1 MTKLGFVL
9 FTEQVIGAK
18 GQGDM
23 VVWSEDTF
31 FRIRSDINIKPL
43 SAISFSTLY
52 GPAPPVG
59 KFNVP
64 AFSAGPFKPVF
75 EQAHATVPWV
85 KGYFTRKGADC
96 AVFNFNPCGLL
107 EASARANFPGY
118 KLNFVDLPFDKEVMA
133 QFVVRCPR
141 YSSEPPYPV
150 IKAVRTQVG
159 KALPLTEPTANAS
172 LRLSCRSSLRAPNS
186 TLFVLWGSLRTPSS
200 PPSVSRTIWM

>member
-1 MTKLGFVL
+1 M
-9 FTEQVIGAK
+9 A
-18 GQGDM
+18 
-23 VVWSEDTF
+23 
-31 FRIRSDINIKPL
+31 P
-43 SAISFSTLY
+43 
-52 GPAPPVG
+52 PPVG
-59 KFNVP
+59 KFSVP

-75 EQAHATVPWV
+75 AQAHATVPWV

-159 KALPLTEPTANAS
+159 KALPLSEPTTNVLPQAFLQELSESPKFNFVCAVGVPENPFIPSLSFKDYMDVRDGPVAS
-172 LRLSCRSSLRAPNS
+172 G
-186 TLFVLWGSLRTPSS
+186 FG
-200 PPSVSRTIWM
+200 